1 MKITSLS
8 LPEVLLISP
17 NFYSDQRGFFVET
30 LRSNLLREVD
40 IPDLVQQNQSRSN
53 FGVLRGLHY
62 QLVQP
67 QGKLVRVSR
76 GSIFDVAVDI
86 RKESV
91 DFGKWVGEILDD
103 IEHRQ
108 LWVPPGFAHGF
119 LVLSDTADVC
129 YSCSDY
135 YHPKSEHGIA
145 WNDPDISIEW
155 PKLHEKIKP
164 VLSKKDINNPNLKDQ
179 SLDNLPSLI

>member
-40 IPDLVQQNQSRSN
+40 IPDLVQQNQSRSH

-86 RKESV
+86 RKE
-91 DFGKWVGEILDD
+91 
-103 IEHRQ
+103 
-108 LWVPPGFAHGF
+108 
-119 LVLSDTADVC
+119 
-129 YSCSDY
+129 
-135 YHPKSEHGIA
+135 
-145 WNDPDISIEW
+145 
-155 PKLHEKIKP
+155 
-164 VLSKKDINNPNLKDQ
+164 
-179 SLDNLPSLI
+179 